1 MERKKHSFPLS
12 FANIGETYEIAGL
25 HGDEKV
31 SKHLREIGFFTGAK
45 IEIESKTKGG
55 LMVKIDKT
63 KLALDFEICSK
74 IYVNELT
81 KTNEQDME
89 M

>member
-1 MERKKHSFPLS
+1 MERKTPSFPLS

-31 SKHLREIGFFTGAK
+31 AKHLREIGFFTGAK
-45 IEIESKTKGG
+45 IEVESKTNGG
-55 LMVKIDKT
+55 LMVKIGKT
-63 KLALDFEICSK
+63 KLALDFEICNK
-74 IYVNELT
+74 IYVSEPT
-81 KTNEQDME
+81 KTNEQNME